1 LVDEAKIVA
10 YEPLTA
16 EALALLGTILAKS
29 HDNVAAEAAFVEAFH
44 VADSARH
51 DEVRAEVAGDLVFVT
66 GYLQG
71 RFQDGY
77 AWAKTAEAILKRI
90 GGHDLLHAWFL
101 NDFGCVLELGG
112 RHEEAAQA
120 QRQAI
125 ALKEKVLGR
134 EHRDIGISEASL
146 AISLE
151 GMGRNQEALAHA
163 ERSVEILEKSLG
175 NGHPDLAISLVDQG
189 EILNTL
195 GRYREAH
202 EAFDRARR
210 IWATEVGPENILMTY
225 ALHGI
230 GTTYL
235 AEGNPR
241 DALTPLRRA
250 YELRK
255 AKEPEPSRR
264 AETSFALARALWESN
279 QDRREARV
287 LAAEAA
293 KDYAQSNSKTKSSA
307 VEEWLRGRN

>member
-1 LVDEAKIVA
+1 
-10 YEPLTA
+10 
-16 EALALLGTILAKS
+16 
-29 HDNVAAEAAFVEAFH
+29 
-44 VADSARH
+44 
-51 DEVRAEVAGDLVFVT
+51 
-66 GYLQG
+66 
-71 RFQDGY
+71 
-77 AWAKTAEAILKRI
+77 
-90 GGHDLLHAWFL
+90 
-101 NDFGCVLELGG
+101 
-112 RHEEAAQA
+112 
-120 QRQAI
+120 
-125 ALKEKVLGR
+125 
-134 EHRDIGISEASL
+134 
-146 AISLE
+146 
-151 GMGRNQEALAHA
+151 
-163 ERSVEILEKSLG
+163 
-175 NGHPDLAISLVDQG
+175 
-189 EILNTL
+189 
-195 GRYREAH
+195 
-202 EAFDRARR
+202 
-210 IWATEVGPENILMTY
+210 MTY